1 MTGELGR
8 YFSQAIAAIAMVIG
22 LTGCAINPVA
32 PPALSLV
39 WHDTLFDWSPDRV
52 TVSGHDLLSLR
63 PALGEELS
71 QPALKKLSNIQR
83 LE

>member
-1 MTGELGR
+1 MTCEWGR

-39 WHDTLFDWSPDRV
+39 WHDTLFDWSPGRV
-52 TVSGHDLLSLR
+52 TVSGHDLFSLR
-63 PALGEELS
+63 PALGE
-71 QPALKKLSNIQR
+71 
-83 LE
+83 